1 MAHSHY
7 MNYYLS
13 QAQTGSGMSYYA
25 GAANQRGG
33 GFFGNL
39 ISGLF
44 RFVSPLLPTLKQE
57 ALRAGS
63 HVLADVAS
71 GSQSLG
77 TSIKKHASEAGQNV
91 IKRTADRL
99 QGNGIKRGRLTRRA
113 QSTRGRRP
121 THIASNRGRRPA
133 RTASSKQFTAADIYG

>member
-44 RFVSPLLPTLKQE
+44 RFVSPLLPTLGRE

-71 GSQSLG
+71 GSHLG
-77 TSIKKHASEAGQNV
+77 TSVKRHASEAGQNV
-91 IKRTADRL
+91 LNKTVDRL
-99 QGNGIKRGRLTRRA
+99 RGNGIKRGRLNRRA

-121 THIASNRGRRPA
+121 THTTSTRGRRPA
-133 RTASSKQFTAADIYG
+133 RTAPSKQFTAADIYG

>member
-13 QAQTGSGMSYYA
+13 QAQTGSGMAYYA

-77 TSIKKHASEAGQNV
+77 TSIKRHASEAGQNV
-91 IKRTADRL
+91 IKKTADHLR
-99 QGNGIKRGRLTRRA
+99 GNGIKRKKTARRA

-121 THIASNRGRRPA
+121 A
-133 RTASSKQFTAADIYG
+133 RTTAPRKRFTNSDIFG